1 MNEQNYMQTVPE
13 VLYAKAIGK
22 QVLDFMQSGEAQKF
36 AEEAN
41 IEAALILEKIRVILD
56 DPSLDDPE
64 CFQKI
69 EAIVDTFHD
78 AGISTARHDW

>member
-1 MNEQNYMQTVPE
+1 MNEQDYTQTVPE

-22 QVLDFMQSGEAQKF
+22 QILDFMGSGEAQKF
-36 AEEAN
+36 TEQAN
-41 IEAALILEKIRVILD
+41 SEAALILEKIRMILD

>member
-1 MNEQNYMQTVPE
+1 MNKQDYTQTVPE

-22 QVLDFMQSGEAQKF
+22 QILDFMRSGDPQIF
-36 AEEAN
+36 AEEAKG
-41 IEAALILEKIRVILD
+41 EAVLILEKIRVILD

-78 AGISTARHDW
+78 AGISTVRHDW

>member
-1 MNEQNYMQTVPE
+1 MNEQDYTQTVPE

-22 QVLDFMQSGEAQKF
+22 QILDFMGSGEAQKF
-36 AEEAN
+36 AEEAKV
-41 IEAALILEKIRVILD
+41 EAALILEKIRMILD
-56 DPSLDDPE
+56 DPTLDDPE

-78 AGISTARHDW
+78 AGISTVRHDW